1 MRGIEDGT
9 SEDPSR
15 RADVLNLLGD
25 LKLFPHMLVGHSFGG
40 KKSTL
45 VSYLEN
51 RGFSKDIS
59 RAGGTNRFTSS
70 STCTSGAATG
80 SASITADD
88 LVCETRDQKHG
99 PRIHEVQDDGPKERW
114 TWSNPGDAHTKTER
128 DWETILTSKTE

>member
-1 MRGIEDGT
+1 MLHDRQD
-9 SEDPSR
+9 SPR
-15 RADVLNLLGD
+15 RLIQALQE
-25 LKLFPHMLVGHSFGG
+25 FPVPTG

-59 RAGGTNRFTSS
+59 RVGGTNRFTSS

-80 SASITADD
+80 SASITAAMPTCGPTWEKKWNQWNAMAN
-88 LVCETRDQKHG
+88 VCMQ
-99 PRIHEVQDDGPKERW
+99 RISLK
-114 TWSNPGDAHTKTER
+114 TKTER